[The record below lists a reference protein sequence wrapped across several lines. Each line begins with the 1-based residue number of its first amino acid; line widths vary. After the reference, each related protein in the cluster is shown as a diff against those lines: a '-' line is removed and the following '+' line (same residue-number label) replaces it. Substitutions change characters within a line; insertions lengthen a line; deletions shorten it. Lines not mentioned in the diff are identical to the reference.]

1 MSDTLIFA
9 ANAVLPIV
17 FTMGMGWI
25 LKKVGFINDSFLA
38 QGNKMVFRV
47 FLPVML
53 FLSTYRIETLESID
67 FGFLIYCEA
76 ALLVIFLLGILLTLP
91 YRNHPGTRG
100 VLIQAMFRSNY
111 ALIGLSLASS
121 LFGQEGLAAASLLAG
136 VFVPSM
142 NVLAVITLTIFTDK
156 HEKGNGELKRIL
168 LSTAKNPL
176 IIGALSGLLAV
187 VVRSFLVKAGIN
199 WKLSDI
205 TPVYKVLESLEKCA
219 TPMALIVLGG
229 KFELS
234 AVKTNFKPILFGTI
248 LRTVVVPVLGL
259 SFAYFVLQMRNGA
272 HFAAYVAAFGTPVAV
287 SSAIMAGEMGGDDQ
301 LAGQLVVFTSIV
313 SIFTMFASI
322 ALLRHVG
329 IF

>member
-1 MSDTLIFA
+1 MIDTLIFA

-17 FTMGMGWI
+17 FLMALGHVLRRT
-25 LKKVGFINDSFLA
+25 GFLNDNFLA
-38 QGNKMVFRV
+38 IGNKTVFRV

-53 FLSTYRIETLESID
+53 FLSTYRIETLENID
-67 FGFLIYCEA
+67 FGFVIYCEA
-76 ALLVIFLLGILLTLP
+76 ALIVIFFLGLLLTLP
-91 YRNHPGTRG
+91 YKDRSGTRG

-142 NVLAVITLTIFTDK
+142 NILAVITLTIFTEK
-156 HEKGNGELKRIL
+156 KEKGHGEVKRIL

-176 IIGALSGLLAV
+176 IIGALSGLVAV
-187 VVRSFLVKAGIN
+187 IIRSFLVKAGIT
-199 WKLSDI
+199 WRLSDI
-205 TPVYKVLESLEKCA
+205 TPVYKALESLEKCA

-229 KFELS
+229 KFEIS
-234 AVKTNFKPILFGTI
+234 AVKTNFKPIIFGTI
-248 LRTVVVPVLGL
+248 LRTVVVPVLGI
-259 SFAYFVLQMRNGA
+259 SFAYFVLNMRNGA

-287 SSAIMAGEMGGDDQ
+287 SSAIMAGEMGCDDQ
-301 LAGQLVVFTSIV
+301 LAGQLVVFTSLA
-313 SIFTMFASI
+313 SILTMFTTI
-322 ALLRHVG
+322 ALLRYVG

>member
-17 FTMGMGWI
+17 LLLGLGWF
-25 LKKVGFINDSFLA
+25 LKNKGFIGDTFLS
-38 QGNKMVFRV
+38 QGNKLVFRV
-47 FLPVML
+47 FLPAML
-53 FLSTYRIETLESID
+53 FLSTYRIESLDNID
-67 FGFLIYCEA
+67 FGFVIYCEV
-76 ALLVIFLLGILLTLP
+76 ALAVIFLLGILLTLP
-91 YRNHPGTRG
+91 YKDRPGTRG

-111 ALIGLSLASS
+111 ALIGLALASS
-121 LFGQEGLAAASLLAG
+121 LFGDEGLAAASLLAG

-142 NVLAVITLTIFTDK
+142 NVLAVITLTVFTDK
-156 HEKGNGELKRIL
+156 GEKGTGELKRIL
-168 LSTAKNPL
+168 ISTAKNPL

-187 VVRSFLVKAGIN
+187 IVRTFLVRAGIT
-199 WKLSDI
+199 WRLSDI
-205 TPVYKVLESLEKCA
+205 TPLYKALESLEKCA

-229 KFELS
+229 KFEFS
-234 AVKTNFKPILFGTI
+234 AVKSNLKPILFGTV

-259 SFAYFVLQMRNGA
+259 SFAYFALHMRNGA

-301 LAGQLVVFTSIV
+301 LAGQLVVFTSV
-313 SIFTMFASI
+313 ASIFTMFATI

>member
-1 MSDTLIFA
+1 MIDTLIFA

-17 FTMGMGWI
+17 LMMATGWF
-25 LKKVGFINDSFLA
+25 LKRIGFINDSFLA

-47 FLPVML
+47 FLPIML
-53 FLSTYRIETLESID
+53 FLSTYKIETLESID
-67 FGFLIYCEA
+67 FGFVIYCEA
-76 ALLVIFLLGILLTLP
+76 ALAVIFLLGILLTLP
-91 YRNHPGTRG
+91 YKGLPGTRG

-142 NVLAVITLTIFTDK
+142 NVLAVITLTVFTDRA
-156 HEKGNGELKRIL
+156 EKGSGELKRIL
-168 LSTAKNPL
+168 ISTAKNPL

-187 VVRSFLVKAGIN
+187 VIRSFLQKAGIT
-199 WKLSDI
+199 WRLSDV
-205 TPVYKVLESLEKCA
+205 TPVYKVLESFEKCA

-229 KFELS
+229 KFEVS
-234 AVKTNFKPILFGTI
+234 AVKTNLKPIIFGTL
-248 LRTVVVPVLGL
+248 LRTVVVPILGL
-259 SFAYFVLQMRNGA
+259 SFAYFVLNMRNGA

-287 SSAIMAGEMGGDDQ
+287 ASAIMAGEMGGDDR